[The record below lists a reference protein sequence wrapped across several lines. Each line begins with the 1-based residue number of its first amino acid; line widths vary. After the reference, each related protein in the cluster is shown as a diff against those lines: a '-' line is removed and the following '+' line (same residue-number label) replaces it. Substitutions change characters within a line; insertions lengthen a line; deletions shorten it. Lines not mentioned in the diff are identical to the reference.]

1 MTLFLKNIHGFWVT
15 NPSFWG
21 GGGGMIQTF
30 TILFMLFLLK
40 LCLPKMSISNQIP
53 GGKPR
58 LRPTGE
64 LLGTLHFPEH

>member
-1 MTLFLKNIHGFWVT
+1 
-15 NPSFWG
+15 
-21 GGGGMIQTF
+21 MIQTF